1 MSCLKT
7 GFPVGCVLLFNCGN
21 QAQGNRTSLKALYQ
35 ESNVH
40 LLFWNNKWWNGSK
53 VKTKQNKTNCTVQC
67 IFFFVFSYE
76 IPSGHRSYPRK
87 LDKSCISYNIL
98 VKAIIHIVRS
108 SSEEIQL
115 HRNGAVWT
123 HGDFLSHSLNLI
135 LFFA

>member
-7 GFPVGCVLLFNCGN
+7 GFPVGCVLLFSCRN
-21 QAQGNRTSLKALYQ
+21 QEQGNHTSPKALYQ

-40 LLFWNNKWWNGSK
+40 LLFCKSGKKNPNLYCP
-53 VKTKQNKTNCTVQC
+53 THFLL
-67 IFFFVFSYE
+67 FFFFFDFSYE
-76 IPSGHRSYPRK
+76 IPSGHRSCPRK
-87 LDKSCISYNIL
+87 LDKSYISYNIL

-115 HRNGAVWT
+115 RSYGAVWT
-123 HGDFLSHSLNLI
+123 HGDFRSHSLNLI